1 MNDEKRHKN
10 LEITIYISLI
20 IDAGIMVAMVLI
32 AIAVDSGLISYEGL
46 VIWTAIVFM
55 PLVFFAG
62 VAVAIFLLIQV
73 VGLFVCSR
81 LLRERLLLWYACL
94 FTLPFAVFLLAEARV
109 PPVPLILEDSILAVW
124 VVVLLV
130 LPVIWLRKLS
140 RS

>member
-20 IDAGIMVAMVLI
+20 IDAGIMAAIFLMVIAVDYGLISEAGLGFVI
-32 AIAVDSGLISYEGL
+32 AIA
-46 VIWTAIVFM
+46 FM
-55 PLVFFAG
+55 PLVFLAG
-62 VAVAIFLLIQV
+62 VAVAIFLLVQV

-94 FTLPFAVFLLAEARV
+94 FTLPFAAFLLIEARV
-109 PPVPLILEDSILAVW
+109 PRAPLILEHSILALW